1 MDDRD
6 RYFFENN
13 TVSLKDFLLSKLKEN
28 ERAIK
33 IARMNLEKRLK
44 VMNKAFIKRKE
55 LDIIL
60 DTINKDK
67 KSDISI
73 LLSILAIILVLIS
86 IFIKV

>member
-13 TVSLKDFLLSKLKEN
+13 IVSLKEFLLNKLKEN

-33 IARMNLEKRLK
+33 IARINLEKRLK